1 MAYEEYV
8 AMCRPSLLAAPERD
22 LQSEARTVTV
32 PA

>member
-1 MAYEEYV
+1 MAYNEYV
-8 AMCRPSLLAAPERD
+8 ALSRPAMPVMVDRE